1 MTLSIDVDRPVAD
14 SIHLESLPGVVDRLL
29 QQCQDIGAPLMTKIR
44 RVEDAVVMEY
54 RGPLRAVAELRTYSA
69 LSVVLG
75 TYQEEREADYA
86 GAVARL
92 RRSTE
97 DGVLS
102 ALPGAGEPFGF
113 RIDPLRDRWT
123 VRDRVVDGLAWRND
137 PADWQLNLT
146 RGGGLLLAQ
155 VGALYRSSRFPA
167 MRRIPASTNPVIAAV
182 LVQLLKARSG
192 DVVYDPF
199 CGAGTLLVE
208 LYALDPTLRLLG
220 SDLSDAA
227 LAEATANR
235 PLFPSAS
242 LLRADASRFPLA
254 TDSVDRVISNI
265 PFGKRVGSHAGNT
278 RLFPAFLAELTRML
292 RADGRAV
299 LMTEDKN
306 LFRRSVQATPELRI
320 VREIQLASG
329 GLHPSAYVLERTRAA
344 RRGRSRGRGNG
355 GRPAGRDRSRR
366 G

>member
-1 MTLSIDVDRPVAD
+1 MTLSIDVDRPVVE

-29 QQCQDIGAPLMTKIR
+29 QQCHDLGAPLMTNIR
-44 RVEDAVVMEY
+44 RVEDSVVMEY
-54 RGPLRAVAELRTYSA
+54 RGPLRAVAELRTYSV

-75 TYQEEREADYA
+75 NYQEEREVDYA

-102 ALPGAGEPFGF
+102 ALPGAGEPFNF
-113 RIDPLRDRWT
+113 RIDPLRDRWA
-123 VRDRVVDGLAWRND
+123 VRDRVVEGLAWRND

-155 VGALYRSSRFPA
+155 VGALYRSRRFPA
-167 MRRIPASTNPVIAAV
+167 MRRIPASTSPLIAAV

-192 DVVYDPF
+192 DLVYDPF

-208 LYALDPTLRLLG
+208 LYALDPTLRLVG
-220 SDLSDAA
+220 SDLSAAA
-227 LAEATANR
+227 LTEATANR
-235 PLFPSAS
+235 PLSPTAA
-242 LLRADASRFPLA
+242 LLRADSSRFPLA

-265 PFGKRVGSHAGNT
+265 PFGKRVGSHVGNT
-278 RLFPAFLAELTRML
+278 RLYPAFLGELTRVL

-299 LMTEDKN
+299 
-306 LFRRSVQATPELRI
+306 
-320 VREIQLASG
+320 
-329 GLHPSAYVLERTRAA
+329 
-344 RRGRSRGRGNG
+344 
-355 GRPAGRDRSRR
+355 
-366 G
+366 